1 MLYTNVTN
9 IALKTCYE
17 AHAGQVDKAGVP
29 YVFHPFHLAEQMET
43 EHEVCVALLHDVME
57 DTDTTA
63 ADLVAAGIPEEYVT
77 TCLLLKHDPSTPY
90 LEYVAN
96 QKHDPV
102 ARKVKIADLRHN
114 SDITRLPGPPAER
127 DLQRVEKYR
136 QALDLLGAD

>member
-1 MLYTNVTN
+1 MIYTPLTKR
-9 IALKTCYE
+9 ALVLCFE
-17 AHAGQVDKAGVP
+17 AHRNQLDKSGMP
-29 YVFHPFHLAEQMET
+29 YVFHPFHLAEQMDDEQS
-43 EHEVCVALLHDVME
+43 VCVALLHDVME

-96 QKHDPV
+96 LKHDPV